1 MEKYKEVNSKIKNEI
16 LIKEDIISKQ
26 NEEKKSLSNRVKY
39 LENFINN
46 LIVKSQIKQKMDFKI
61 REIKKKSQ
69 QMVQKKDKK
78 RKFCLMF

>member
-1 MEKYKEVNSKIKNEI
+1 MYLLSSEYGIIELKREMEKYKEVNSKIKNEI

-46 LIVKSQIKQKMDFKI
+46 LIVKSQIK
-61 REIKKKSQ
+61 
-69 QMVQKKDKK
+69 
-78 RKFCLMF
+78 

>member
-1 MEKYKEVNSKIKNEI
+1 MDTILQEMFKIIEI
-16 LIKEDIISKQ
+16 DKAIKKRE
-26 NEEKKSLSNRVKY
+26 
-39 LENFINN
+39 
-46 LIVKSQIKQKMDFKI
+46 SQIKQKMDFKI

>member
-46 LIVKSQIKQKMDFKI
+46 LIVKSQIKQKNNYIPQEALQGLKQNYLVNF
-61 REIKKKSQ
+61 
-69 QMVQKKDKK
+69 
-78 RKFCLMF
+78 